1 MKDSREMADF
11 RSFIEAYIATE
22 ARPVEKFGHQPRLYG
37 LAVEIGQGLA
47 FDDDVLFAAAWLHDL
62 GVFYGH
68 RPEDPEQLAGWDNV
82 EYAAKR
88 APAVLA
94 EAGFPAPKVE
104 AVIRAIRTHQPSADP
119 DTMEGT
125 ILRDADI
132 LEQLGAIS
140 VLRTACKVGRD
151 TRFPTFTQVAASLR
165 QAVTKLPPLLR
176 TETSRILA
184 EPRVLALEAFL
195 AALEREAKPA
205 LY

>member
-1 MKDSREMADF
+1 MADF
-11 RSFIEAYIATE
+11 RSAIEAYIAKE
-22 ARPVEKFGHQPRLYG
+22 ARPLEKFGHQPRLYA
-37 LAVEIGQGLA
+37 LAREVGRGLA

-68 RPEDPEQLAGWDNV
+68 RPEDPEELARWDNV
-82 EYAAKR
+82 EYAAQR
-88 APAVLA
+88 TPEVLA
-94 EAGFPAPKVE
+94 EAGFPASKVG
-104 AVIRAIRTHQPSADP
+104 AVIRAIRAHQPLADP

-132 LEQLGAIS
+132 LEQLGAVA

-151 TRFPTFTQVAASLR
+151 TRFQTFTQVAESLR
-165 QAVTKLPPLLR
+165 QALTKLPPLLR
-176 TETSRILA
+176 LDTSRILA
-184 EPRVLALEAFL
+184 QAKMLALDAFL

>member
-1 MKDSREMADF
+1 MADF
-11 RSFIEAYIATE
+11 RSAIEAYIAKE
-22 ARPVEKFGHQPRLYG
+22 ARPVEKFGHQPRLYA
-37 LAVEIGQGLA
+37 LAVEVGRGLA

-68 RPEDPEQLAGWDNV
+68 RPEDPEELARWDNV
-82 EYAAKR
+82 EYAAQR
-88 APAVLA
+88 TPEVLA
-94 EAGFPAPKVE
+94 EAGFPASKVG
-104 AVIRAIRTHQPSADP
+104 AVIRAIRAHQPWADP

-132 LEQLGAIS
+132 LEQLGAVA

-151 TRFPTFTQVAASLR
+151 TRFQTFTQVAESLR
-165 QAVTKLPPLLR
+165 QALTKLPPLLR
-176 TETSRILA
+176 LDTSRILA
-184 EPRVLALEAFL
+184 QAKMLALDAFL

>member
-1 MKDSREMADF
+1 MADF
-11 RSFIEAYIATE
+11 RSAIEAYIAKE
-22 ARPVEKFGHQPRLYG
+22 ARPVEKFGHQPRLYA
-37 LAVEIGQGLA
+37 LAREVGRGLA

-68 RPEDPEQLAGWDNV
+68 RPEDPEELARWDNV
-82 EYAAKR
+82 EYAAQR
-88 APAVLA
+88 TPEVLA
-94 EAGFPAPKVE
+94 EAGFPASKVG
-104 AVIRAIRTHQPSADP
+104 AVIRAIRAHQPLADP

-132 LEQLGAIS
+132 LEQLGAMA

-151 TRFPTFTQVAASLR
+151 TRFQTFTQVAESLR
-165 QAVTKLPPLLR
+165 QALTKLPPLLR
-176 TETSRILA
+176 LDTSRILA
-184 EPRVLALEAFL
+184 QAKMLALDAFL

>member
-1 MKDSREMADF
+1 MADF
-11 RSFIEAYIATE
+11 RSAIEAYIAKE
-22 ARPVEKFGHQPRLYG
+22 ARPVEKFGHQPRLYA
-37 LAVEIGQGLA
+37 LAVEVGRGLA

-68 RPEDPEQLAGWDNV
+68 RPEDPEELARWDNV
-82 EYAAKR
+82 EYAVQR
-88 APAVLA
+88 TPEVLA
-94 EAGFPAPKVE
+94 EAGFPASKVG
-104 AVIRAIRTHQPSADP
+104 AVIRAIRAHQPWADP

-132 LEQLGAIS
+132 LEQLGAVA

-151 TRFPTFTQVAASLR
+151 TRFQTFTQVAESLR
-165 QAVTKLPPLLR
+165 QALTKLPPLLR
-176 TETSRILA
+176 LDTSRILA
-184 EPRVLALEAFL
+184 QAKMLALDAFL

>member
-1 MKDSREMADF
+1 MADF
-11 RSFIEAYIATE
+11 RSAIEAYIAKE
-22 ARPVEKFGHQPRLYG
+22 ARPVEKFGHQPRLYA
-37 LAVEIGQGLA
+37 LAREVGRGLA

-68 RPEDPEQLAGWDNV
+68 RPEDPEELARWDNV
-82 EYAAKR
+82 EYAAQR
-88 APAVLA
+88 TPEVLA
-94 EAGFPAPKVE
+94 EAGFPASKVG
-104 AVIRAIRTHQPSADP
+104 AVIRAIRAHQPLADP

-132 LEQLGAIS
+132 LEQLGAVA

-151 TRFPTFTQVAASLR
+151 TRFQTFTQVAESLR
-165 QAVTKLPPLLR
+165 QALTKLPPLLR
-176 TETSRILA
+176 LDTSRILA
-184 EPRVLALEAFL
+184 QAKMLALDAFL

>member
-1 MKDSREMADF
+1 MADF
-11 RSFIEAYIATE
+11 RSAIEAYIAKE
-22 ARPVEKFGHQPRLYG
+22 ARPVEKFGHQPRLYA
-37 LAVEIGQGLA
+37 LAVEVGRGLA

-68 RPEDPEQLAGWDNV
+68 RPEDPEELARWDNV
-82 EYAAKR
+82 EYAAQR
-88 APAVLA
+88 TPEVLA
-94 EAGFPAPKVE
+94 EAGFPASKVG
-104 AVIRAIRTHQPSADP
+104 AVIRAIRAHQPWGDP

-132 LEQLGAIS
+132 LEQLGAMA

-151 TRFPTFTQVAASLR
+151 TRFQTFTQVAESLR
-165 QAVTKLPPLLR
+165 QALTKLPPLLR
-176 TETSRILA
+176 LDTSRILA
-184 EPRVLALEAFL
+184 QAKMLTLDAFL

>member
-1 MKDSREMADF
+1 MADF
-11 RSFIEAYIATE
+11 RSAIEAYIAKE
-22 ARPVEKFGHQPRLYG
+22 ARPVEKFGHQPRLYA
-37 LAVEIGQGLA
+37 LAVEVGRGLA

-68 RPEDPEQLAGWDNV
+68 RPEDPEELARWDNV
-82 EYAAKR
+82 EYAAQR
-88 APAVLA
+88 TPEVLA
-94 EAGFPAPKVE
+94 EAGFPASKVG
-104 AVIRAIRTHQPSADP
+104 AVIRAIRAHQPLADP

-132 LEQLGAIS
+132 LEQLGAMA

-151 TRFPTFTQVAASLR
+151 TRFQTFTQVAESLR
-165 QAVTKLPPLLR
+165 QALTKLPPLLR
-176 TETSRILA
+176 LDTSRILA
-184 EPRVLALEAFL
+184 QAKMLALDAFL

>member
-1 MKDSREMADF
+1 MADF
-11 RSFIEAYIATE
+11 RSAIEAYIAKE
-22 ARPVEKFGHQPRLYG
+22 ARPVEKFGHQPRLYA
-37 LAVEIGQGLA
+37 LAVEVGRGLA

-68 RPEDPEQLAGWDNV
+68 RPEDPEELARWDNV
-82 EYAAKR
+82 EYAAQR
-88 APAVLA
+88 TPEVLA
-94 EAGFPAPKVE
+94 EAGFPASKVG
-104 AVIRAIRTHQPSADP
+104 AVIRAIRAHQPWGDP

-132 LEQLGAIS
+132 LEQLGAMA

-151 TRFPTFTQVAASLR
+151 TRFQTFTQVAESLR
-165 QAVTKLPPLLR
+165 QALTKLPPLLR
-176 TETSRILA
+176 LDTSRILA
-184 EPRVLALEAFL
+184 QAKMLALDAFL

>member
-1 MKDSREMADF
+1 MADF
-11 RSFIEAYIATE
+11 RSAIEAYIAKE
-22 ARPVEKFGHQPRLYG
+22 ARPVEKFGHQPRLYA
-37 LAVEIGQGLA
+37 LAVEVGRGLA

-68 RPEDPEQLAGWDNV
+68 RPEDPEELARWDNV
-82 EYAAKR
+82 EYAAQR
-88 APAVLA
+88 TPEVLA
-94 EAGFPAPKVE
+94 EAGFPASKVG
-104 AVIRAIRTHQPSADP
+104 AVIRAIRAHQPWGDP

-132 LEQLGAIS
+132 LEQLGAVA

-151 TRFPTFTQVAASLR
+151 TRFQTFTQVAESLR
-165 QAVTKLPPLLR
+165 QALTKLPPLLR
-176 TETSRILA
+176 LDTSRILA
-184 EPRVLALEAFL
+184 QAKMLALDAFL

>member
-1 MKDSREMADF
+1 MADF
-11 RSFIEAYIATE
+11 RSAIETYVARE
-22 ARPVEKFGHQPRLYG
+22 ARPLEKFGHQPRLYA
-37 LAVEIGQGLA
+37 LAVEVGRGLA

-68 RPEDPEQLAGWDNV
+68 RPEDPEELARWDNV
-82 EYAAKR
+82 EYAAQR
-88 APAVLA
+88 TPEVLA
-94 EAGFPAPKVE
+94 EAGFPASKVG
-104 AVIRAIRTHQPSADP
+104 AVIRAIRAHQPLADP

-132 LEQLGAIS
+132 LEQLGAVA

-151 TRFPTFTQVAASLR
+151 TRFQTFTQVAESLR
-165 QAVTKLPPLLR
+165 QALTKLPPLLR
-176 TETSRILA
+176 LDTSRILA
-184 EPRVLALEAFL
+184 QAKMLALDAFL

>member
-1 MKDSREMADF
+1 MADF
-11 RSFIEAYIATE
+11 RSAIEAYIAKE
-22 ARPVEKFGHQPRLYG
+22 ARPVEKFGHQPRLYA
-37 LAVEIGQGLA
+37 LAVEVGRGLA

-68 RPEDPEQLAGWDNV
+68 RPEDPEELARWDNV
-82 EYAAKR
+82 EYAAQR
-88 APAVLA
+88 TPEVLA
-94 EAGFPAPKVE
+94 EAGFPASKVG
-104 AVIRAIRTHQPSADP
+104 AVIRAIRAHQPWADP

-132 LEQLGAIS
+132 LEQLGAMA

-151 TRFPTFTQVAASLR
+151 TRFQTFTQVAESLR
-165 QAVTKLPPLLR
+165 QALTKLPPLLR
-176 TETSRILA
+176 LDTSRILA
-184 EPRVLALEAFL
+184 QAKMLTLDAFL

>member
-1 MKDSREMADF
+1 MADF
-11 RSFIEAYIATE
+11 RSAIEAYIAKE
-22 ARPVEKFGHQPRLYG
+22 ARPVEKFGHQPRLYA
-37 LAVEIGQGLA
+37 LAVEVGRGLA

-68 RPEDPEQLAGWDNV
+68 RPEDPEELARWDNV
-82 EYAAKR
+82 EYAAQR
-88 APAVLA
+88 TPEVLA
-94 EAGFPAPKVE
+94 EAGFPASKVG
-104 AVIRAIRTHQPSADP
+104 AVIRAIRAHQPLADP

-132 LEQLGAIS
+132 LEQLGAVA

-151 TRFPTFTQVAASLR
+151 TRFQTFTQVAESLR
-165 QAVTKLPPLLR
+165 QALTKLPPLLR
-176 TETSRILA
+176 LDTSRILA
-184 EPRVLALEAFL
+184 QAKMLALDAFL